1 MVVVD
6 GVCVSW
12 FVVSGLVWVA
22 CVSVSGVIWTTAS
35 SVGGGVVWQ
44 GLPFLFRQVCVE
56 ASSCCGVSVG
66 GLAGAG
72 AASTTSILGLGEG
85 GEAGGAA
92 WETAWFFRGKASI
105 APEGRGGS
113 LLSRLGQ
120 PLNQAWWL
128 PPQLGHRA
136 AQLFPVLSVSIH
148 CEKGCFPLHTPQ
160 RSPVLQYFCKVK
172 GRRERPTERH
182 FDLPRG
188 LSATV
193 TCVVYTPCEGDA
205 RVLQDRSERLAKR
218 I

>member
-1 MVVVD
+1 M
-6 GVCVSW
+6 
-12 FVVSGLVWVA
+12 
-22 CVSVSGVIWTTAS
+22 
-35 SVGGGVVWQ
+35 VWQ

-92 WETAWFFRGKASI
+92 WETAWFFRGKVSI

-113 LLSRLGQ
+113 LHSRLGQ

-136 AQLFPVLSVSIH
+136 AHLFPVLSVSIH

-193 TCVVYTPCEGDA
+193 TRGSLSLSSRIGRRDWPRGYSETIPFDLHSTSPREMPVVVSLL
-205 RVLQDRSERLAKR
+205 RRAKEKAASSFR
-218 I
+218 GLM